1 MDGEI
6 PSMGESE
13 AQEIESQE
21 EAEARESEVKP
32 MTLDIPRVEESAS
45 REKGPYQM
53 DVVEKEPGV
62 FRVLRE
68 TLTNEE
74 QPDFAF
80 SKWDDDVEDLDA
92 KAGDFRSD
100 ISQLSGM
107 SNHLRMGEVDLTP
120 REYHAPS
127 IDLLKEALTHVEFGT
142 FDPGDI

>member
-62 FRVLRE
+62 FRVR
-68 TLTNEE
+68 
-74 QPDFAF
+74 
-80 SKWDDDVEDLDA
+80 
-92 KAGDFRSD
+92 RR
-100 ISQLSGM
+100 M
-107 SNHLRMGEVDLTP
+107 SRVGRTSRARLCRTGGRARFCLQ
-120 REYHAPS
+120 
-127 IDLLKEALTHVEFGT
+127 
-142 FDPGDI
+142 